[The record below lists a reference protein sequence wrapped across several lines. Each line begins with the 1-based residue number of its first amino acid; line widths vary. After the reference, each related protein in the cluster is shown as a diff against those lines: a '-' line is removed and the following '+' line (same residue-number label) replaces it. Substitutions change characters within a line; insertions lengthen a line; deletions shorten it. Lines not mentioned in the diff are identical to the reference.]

1 MFWRHIVILAVLI
14 SFISIPA
21 SAGEKYMTGGP
32 ELQAA
37 VAGSNEFIPGEE
49 VVLKVNIENRGLIDM
64 KFVQS
69 TIISR
74 EDLPN
79 TAKLVRAGLS
89 PGDSPLIVKS
99 DPQMIGE
106 IGGGKTVQVAYSVKV
121 PTGTPAGRYTLP
133 LNLDYTYL
141 STAEQYGQ
149 DAIQYT
155 YREVNR
161 TIPLLVEIQPRAH
174 LNVVSVT
181 GDSLNAGTQG
191 YLDLKIAN
199 DGSEDVRNAVIQ
211 ITRNGASPVVPTDS
225 SLFVG
230 DLPMGGT
237 MDARFKVSVSREAGA
252 GTYPLDLGLR
262 YTDWE
267 GDTVDTEVIT
277 IGVPVGG
284 KIEFVVASPPDEV
297 RAGSKKVI
305 EVEYRNEGSTV
316 ARDAQARISAVDP
329 FTSSDDTAYLGD
341 LEPGQAATARYE
353 VSVDQGATLKEY
365 GLDSEIRYRDALDNS
380 AISDTL
386 KVRVRVVENDMTPL
400 IAGILLIILA
410 AGGAAYYMLV
420 WRKKKE

>member
-1 MFWRHIVILAVLI
+1 
-14 SFISIPA
+14 
-21 SAGEKYMTGGP
+21 MTGGP

-49 VVLKVNIENRGLIDM
+49 VVLRINIENRGLIDM

-69 TIISR
+69 TIINR

-89 PGDSPLIVKS
+89 SGDSPLIVKS
-99 DPQMIGE
+99 DPQMIGD
-106 IGGGKTVQVAYSVKV
+106 IGGGKTVQAAFSVKV
-121 PTGTPAGRYTLP
+121 PTGTPAGVYTLP
-133 LNLDYTYL
+133 LYLDYTYL

-161 TIPLLVEIQPRAH
+161 TLSLPVEIQPRAH
-174 LNVVSVT
+174 LNVVSIV
-181 GDSLNAGTQG
+181 GESLNAGTQG
-191 YLDLKIAN
+191 YLDVGISN
-199 DGSEDVRNAVIQ
+199 DGSENARDAVIR
-211 ITRNGASPVVPTDS
+211 ITRNGESPVVPVDS

-230 DLPMGGT
+230 DLPAGGA
-237 MDARFKVSVSREAGA
+237 MNARFKVAVSREAGA

-262 YTDWE
+262 YSDWE
-267 GDTVDTEVIT
+267 GDTVDAEIIT
-277 IGVPVGG
+277 VGVPVGG
-284 KIEFVVASPPDEV
+284 KIEFIVVSPSEEI

-305 EVEYRNEGSTV
+305 EVEYRNEGSMV
-316 ARDAQARISAVDP
+316 ARDAQARLSAVDP
-329 FTSSDDTAYLGD
+329 FTSSDDTAFLGN
-341 LEPGQAATARYE
+341 LEPGQTARARYE
-353 VSVDQGATLKEY
+353 VSVDEGATQKEY

-386 KVRVRVVENDMTPL
+386 KVRIRVTENDITPL
-400 IAGILLIILA
+400 VAGVVLLLLA

>member
-1 MFWRHIVILAVLI
+1 
-14 SFISIPA
+14 
-21 SAGEKYMTGGP
+21 MTGGP
-32 ELQAA
+32 ELTAA
-37 VAGSNEFIPGEE
+37 VAGSNEFTPGEE
-49 VVLKVNIENRGLIDM
+49 VILKVNIENRGLIDM

-69 TIISR
+69 TTISR

-89 PGDSPLIVKS
+89 PGDSPLVVKT
-99 DPQMIGE
+99 DPQMIGD
-106 IGGGKTVQVAYSVKV
+106 IGGGKTVQVAFSVKV
-121 PTGTPAGRYTLP
+121 PTETPAGVYTLP
-133 LNLDYTYL
+133 LQIDYTYL
-141 STAEQYGQ
+141 HTAEQYGQ

-161 TIPLLVEIQPRAH
+161 TLPLFIDIEPRAH
-174 LNVVSVT
+174 LNVISVASE
-181 GDSLNAGTQG
+181 SLNAGTQG
-191 YLDLKIAN
+191 FLVLKITN
-199 DGSEDVRNAVIQ
+199 DGSEDARDAVVQ
-211 ITRNGASPVVPTDS
+211 ITRNGASPIVPTDS

-230 DLPMGGT
+230 DLPAGGT
-237 MDARFKVSVSREAGA
+237 LNARFKVAVSREAEA

-267 GDTVDTEVIT
+267 GDTVDTDVIPV
-277 IGVPVGG
+277 GVPVGG
-284 KIEFVVASPPDEV
+284 KIEFAVASPPDEV

-305 EVEYRNEGSTV
+305 EVEYRNEGSTG
-316 ARDAQARISAVDP
+316 AKDAQARISAVDP

-341 LEPGQAATARYE
+341 LEPGQTATARYE
-353 VSVDQGATLKEY
+353 VSVDGGATLKEY

-386 KVRVRVVENDMTPL
+386 KVRVRVIENDMTPL
-400 IAGILLIILA
+400 IAGIVLLVLA